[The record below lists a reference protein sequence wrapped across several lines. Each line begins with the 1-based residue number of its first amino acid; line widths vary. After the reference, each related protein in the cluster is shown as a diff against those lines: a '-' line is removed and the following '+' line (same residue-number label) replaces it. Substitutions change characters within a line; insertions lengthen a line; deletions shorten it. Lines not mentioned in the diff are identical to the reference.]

1 MKSFSVAV
9 AVAVMLTFICLQE
22 SSAAPLTEVQENL
35 VSFDTQAAAP
45 VKPHVDLWEKLLS
58 NRQKRSTVYCGRCCD
73 AGVCR
78 KCCYA

>member
-22 SSAAPLTEVQENL
+22 SSAAPLT
-35 VSFDTQAAAP
+35 
-45 VKPHVDLWEKLLS
+45 EKLLS